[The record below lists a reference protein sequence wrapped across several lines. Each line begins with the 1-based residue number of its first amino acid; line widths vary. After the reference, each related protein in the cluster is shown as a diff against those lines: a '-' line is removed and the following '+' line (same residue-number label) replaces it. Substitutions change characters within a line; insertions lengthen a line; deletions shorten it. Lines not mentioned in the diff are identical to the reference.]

1 MTIYI
6 YIGVWKQIIWIQPI
20 MVPRDHLLFGSNRDA
35 PMTLAMPIF
44 GSLNTDGKISFQW
57 LPSNK

>member
-1 MTIYI
+1 
-6 YIGVWKQIIWIQPI
+6 
-20 MVPRDHLLFGSNRDA
+20 MVPRDHLPFGSNRDA